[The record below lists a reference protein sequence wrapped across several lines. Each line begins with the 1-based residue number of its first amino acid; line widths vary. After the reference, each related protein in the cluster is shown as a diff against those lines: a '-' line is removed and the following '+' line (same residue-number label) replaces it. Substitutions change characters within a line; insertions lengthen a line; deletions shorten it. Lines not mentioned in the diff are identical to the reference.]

1 MAKVYRADETFDR
14 NLLAGASV
22 AFGVFDGVH
31 RGHQFL
37 IDEAC
42 GTAHKSGGIS
52 AVLTFDIDPDER
64 FHPNRLKKLMSNER
78 RIKELSQTGVDA
90 VVVLPF
96 TTDFA
101 SQEPSAFLDSLFRG
115 AVPYA
120 MHVGSDFRFGARA
133 SGTVANLESW
143 AAHCGMHVCAHDLES
158 ADGKPIT
165 ATRIRLLLAD
175 GECEQAIALLGHP
188 YEFEGTVEKGR
199 GKGSDMGFATANVTL
214 PAMMQVL
221 GEAVYAAWV
230 TVDGKRYKAAMS
242 VGIAPTFAE
251 AHANCEVHILDFSG
265 QIYGDTILVE
275 PVCRLRPMIK
285 FDSVDELIATV
296 NSNIQWVR
304 DNL

>member
-1 MAKVYRADETFDR
+1 MAKIYRADETFDR
-14 NLLAGASV
+14 ALLAGSSV

-37 IDEAC
+37 IGEARA
-42 GTAHKSGGIS
+42 TAYEAGCIS

-64 FHPNRLKKLMSNER
+64 FHAERLKKLMSNER
-78 RIKELSQTGVDA
+78 RIRELSQTGVDA

-96 TTDFA
+96 TADFA
-101 SQEPSAFLDSLFRG
+101 SQEPAAFLDSLFKG
-115 AVPYA
+115 AVPHA

-133 SGTVANLESW
+133 AGVVTHLEDW
-143 AAHCGMHVCAHDLES
+143 AARCGMRVCAHDLKS

-165 ATRIRLLLAD
+165 ATRIRLLLAA
-175 GECEQAIALLGHP
+175 GECEQAVSLLGHP
-188 YEFEGTVEKGR
+188 YGFEGTVERGR
-199 GKGSDMGFATANVTL
+199 GEGADMGFATANVTL

-230 TVDGKRYKAAMS
+230 TVDDVRYKAAMS
-242 VGIAPTFAE
+242 VGVAPSF
-251 AHANCEVHILDFSG
+251 AHASATCEVHILDFSG
-265 QIYGDTILVE
+265 QIYGGTIFVE
-275 PVCRLRPMIK
+275 PVRRLRPMIK

-296 NSNIQWVR
+296 KSNIQWVR

>member
-14 NLLAGASV
+14 SLLAGASV

-37 IDEAC
+37 IDETCATAC
-42 GTAHKSGGIS
+42 ESGGIS

-64 FHPNRLKKLMSNER
+64 FHPDRLKKLMSNEQ
-78 RIKELSQTGVDA
+78 RIKELAQTGVDA

-96 TTDFA
+96 TIEFA
-101 SQEPSAFLDSLFRG
+101 SQEPAAFLDSLFKG

-133 SGTVANLESW
+133 SGEVANLESW
-143 AAHCGMHVCAHDLES
+143 AAHYGMHVYAHDLKS

-175 GECEQAIALLGHP
+175 GKCEQAIALLGHP
-188 YEFEGTVEKGR
+188 YEFEATVEKGR

-230 TVDGKRYKAAMS
+230 TMNGKRYKAAMS
-242 VGIAPTFAE
+242 VGVAPTFAD

-285 FDSVDELIATV
+285 FASVDELIATV